1 VMELGE
7 IVMSGSSKELAHQ
20 DSVRKAF
27 LGE

>member
-1 VMELGE
+1 MELGE
-7 IVMSGSSKELAHQ
+7 IVMSGSSRELAHQ